1 MERPALIFE
10 YSPLFIVL
18 CVLLGLAYAF
28 LLYRKKGPWSSSV
41 NKVLF
46 AVRFLL
52 IVILA
57 SLLISPI
64 LKQVQNIVEPPAY
77 VLAIDNSTS
86 VVSDMDSTDIAKY
99 LETIKKIGN
108 EKKNEGF
115 EVEYR
120 LLSGDTERSLPKK
133 LSFNANASNLEGLL
147 QTITDDFE
155 GRNLAGVA
163 LFSDGIYNEGISPTY
178 KNYAYPVT
186 TVGIGDTVPKTDIA
200 ITSLIYNKISY
211 QGNKFPLVVQF
222 VQQGFTNE
230 KVSVS
235 VSNNGKVIDTKT
247 MSLKGG
253 NQLNEVKFLIEA
265 EKKGYQRYGV
275 NISVK
280 EGEFSRSN
288 NSKQAY
294 VEVIEGKEHI
304 ALIAA
309 APHPDIK
316 ALRSAI
322 ESNANY
328 SFDQFIMSFQ
338 DDRQKLANVTQKYDL
353 VIYHHLPTRNL
364 PHTAFDNI
372 KKQKPPVFYIYG
384 AETDLQAFNVENN
397 VITIDLVPGEY
408 DNVTAAFNQSF
419 VNFNLSDDL
428 QQTFTELPPI
438 SVPYGNMTV
447 EEGTKILLYQQ
458 VGSIVTTKP
467 LIAINEES
475 EPKNAVMMGDGL
487 WKWKLT
493 SYVTNENHDVFNELI
508 TKIVQYLSSKE
519 DKRKFKAYPI
529 KNEFGINEKVIFDTE
544 VYNDLYERVYNDR
557 IKLSLKDEQG
567 EVSNYTF
574 ITNENNTRY
583 TISDLKAGVY
593 TYSASTTLDGNQ
605 VEVNGELVIKDLQIE
620 GINLTADFNLLRSLA
635 KQSGGRFYNYK
646 LLENNQLP
654 TDTLQAQGVIHSSEK
669 YLPVINLKWMFF
681 LLLILAS
688 AEWFVRKYSG
698 SY

>member
-28 LLYRKKGPWSSSV
+28 LLYRKRGPWSSSV

-52 IVILA
+52 VAILA
-57 SLLISPI
+57 SLLVSPI

-86 VVSDMDSTDIAKY
+86 VVSDMDSTDISEY
-99 LETIKKIGN
+99 LKTIKKIAS
-108 EKKNEGF
+108 EKKKEGF

-120 LLSGDTERSLPKK
+120 QLTGETTVPTQS
-133 LSFNANASNLEGLL
+133 SFNASSSDLAGLL
-147 QTITDDFE
+147 QIITDDFE

-178 KNYAYPVT
+178 KNYAYPVN
-186 TVGIGDTVPKTDIA
+186 TVGIGDTIPKTDIA

-222 VQQGFTNE
+222 VQQGFTDE
-230 KVSVS
+230 KVNVS
-235 VSNNGKVIDTKT
+235 VTQNGKVIDAKT
-247 MSLKGG
+247 SSLKGS

-275 NISVK
+275 NITVK

-338 DDRQKLANVTQKYDL
+338 NDRQRLANITKKYDL
-353 VIYHHLPTRNL
+353 VIFHHLPTRNL
-364 PHTAFDNI
+364 PQSVFENI
-372 KKQKPPVFYIYG
+372 KKQNPPIFYLFG
-384 AETDLQAFNVENN
+384 AETDLQAFNIANKVL
-397 VITIDLVPGEY
+397 TLDLVPGEY

-419 VNFNLSDDL
+419 VNFKLSDDL

-438 SVPYGNMTV
+438 NVPYGNMNIV
-447 EEGTKILLYQQ
+447 EGTKVLLYQQ

-467 LIAINEES
+467 LIAINEDK
-475 EPKNAVMMGDGL
+475 EPKTAVMLGDGL

-493 SYVTNENHDVFNELI
+493 SYVVNDSQDVFNELI
-508 TKIVQYLSSKE
+508 TKLVQYLSSKE
-519 DKRKFKAYPI
+519 DKRKFKAYPV
-529 KNEFGINEKVIFDTE
+529 KNEFGINEKVVFDTE
-544 VYNDLYERVYNDR
+544 VYNDLYERVYNNK
-557 IKLSLKDEQG
+557 IKLSLKNEQG
-567 EVSNYTF
+567 DVSNYSF

-593 TYSASTTLDGNQ
+593 TYSATTSLDGNQ

-620 GINLTADFNLLRSLA
+620 GINLTADFSLLRSLA

-654 TDTLQAQGVIHSSEK
+654 TDKLQAQGVIHSSEK

-688 AEWFVRKYSG
+688 VEWFIRKYSG